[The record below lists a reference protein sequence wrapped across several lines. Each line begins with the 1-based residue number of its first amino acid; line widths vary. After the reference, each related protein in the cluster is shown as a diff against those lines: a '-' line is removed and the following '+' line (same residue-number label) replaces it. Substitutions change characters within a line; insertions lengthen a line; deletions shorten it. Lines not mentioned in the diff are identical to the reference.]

1 MLVCVCYCIVQ
12 FPVHFRVL
20 VAVLHLLTLSKL
32 MMNGG
37 MQEFSVVVLVVVV
50 PLLLV
55 VVGLNYS
62 YEPLSC
68 SAAGSTNGRAMWA

>member
-37 MQEFSVVVLVVVV
+37 MQEFSLVVV